1 METVNKQNNKLPWAM
16 MLLFLVGGTII
27 AALMGAFIALICGS
41 SERTVVFIF
50 FAILMLSGA
59 VAITVK
65 SDNEIIAMLLAYPL
79 FITGFVL
86 LFAPKFHASPMIF
99 IVEFLVA
106 ICAFLCSK
114 THTIGRILLFYA
126 LVLIPI
132 IGFSFVDFRH
142 IWDGENYFVII
153 FSFVIALIYMGI
165 YGATIYPDN
174 FKDYPPIVRHLK
186 TLRFS
191 TALISTGL
199 IFSTVQIWIVFSIV
213 LAAISMAV
221 ASVLLQKYV
230 KGPKFYVGW
239 FMALLCCAATAVY
252 PPMAFAFLGILL
264 AYTMFDYVGL
274 AIFAIAFVRAVSVF
288 YYDLDML
295 LIHKSYLLMASGA
308 VFLLMFFIIKR
319 LTKNEQN

>member
-27 AALMGAFIALICGS
+27 AALMGAFIVLICGS

-50 FAILMLSGA
+50 FAILMLIGA

-65 SDNEIIAMLLAYPL
+65 SENEILTMLLAYPL

-126 LVLIPI
+126 LVLVPI
-132 IGFSFVDFRH
+132 ISYSFVDFKH
-142 IWDGENYFVII
+142 IFDDNDFII
-153 FSFVIALIYMGI
+153 ISSFVIALIYMGI
-165 YGATIYPDN
+165 YGATINPDN

-199 IFSTVQIWIVFSIV
+199 VFTTAQSWIVLSIL

-239 FMALLCCAATAVY
+239 VMALICCAASAVY
-252 PPMAFAFLGILL
+252 PPIAFAFLGILL
-264 AYTMFDYVGL
+264 AFTMFDYVGL

-319 LTKNEQN
+319 LTRNEQN

>member
-1 METVNKQNNKLPWAM
+1 METVNKQNNKSPWGM
-16 MLLFLVGGTII
+16 MLLILVGGPFI
-27 AALMGAFIALICGS
+27 AAQMGALIALICGS
-41 SERTVVFIF
+41 SDSTVVFIF

-132 IGFSFVDFRH
+132 IGFSFVDF
-142 IWDGENYFVII
+142 WDGENYFVII

-174 FKDYPPIVRHLK
+174 FKDYPPIARHLK

>member
-1 METVNKQNNKLPWAM
+1 M

-27 AALMGAFIALICGS
+27 AALMGAFIAFICLS
-41 SERTVVFIF
+41 SDSKAGYFIF
-50 FAILMLSGA
+50 SILLLIGA
-59 VAITVK
+59 VSITVK
-65 SDNEIIAMLLAYPL
+65 SSNEIVAMLLAYPL

-86 LFAPKFHASPMIF
+86 MLVPFDATPIVF

-106 ICAFLCSK
+106 ISAFSFSK
-114 THTIGRILLFYA
+114 SHTIGKILLFYA
-126 LVLIPI
+126 LLLIPI

-142 IWDGENYFVII
+142 IWDGENYFEII

-165 YGATIYPDN
+165 YGATINPDN
-174 FKDYPPIVRHLK
+174 FKDYPPIARHLK

-199 IFSTVQIWIVFSIV
+199 IFTTVQTWILFSIV
-213 LAAISMAV
+213 LAAINLTV
-221 ASVLLQKYV
+221 ASVLLKKYV
-230 KGPKFYVGW
+230 KGQKFYIGW
-239 FMALLCCAATAVY
+239 GMVLLSCAATAVY
-252 PPMAFAFLGILL
+252 PPVAFAFLGILL
-264 AYTMFDYVGL
+264 AFTMLDYVGL
-274 AIFAIAFVRAVSVF
+274 AIFAAAFAVAISKF

-319 LTKNEQN
+319 LTKNE

>member
-1 METVNKQNNKLPWAM
+1 METVNKQNKKLPWAM

-27 AALMGAFIALICGS
+27 AALMGAFIVLICGS

-132 IGFSFVDFRH
+132 IGFSFVDF
-142 IWDGENYFVII
+142 WDGENYFVII

-165 YGATIYPDN
+165 YGATIYHDN

-199 IFSTVQIWIVFSIV
+199 IFSTVQTWMWFLII
-213 LAAISMAV
+213 LAAINLAV
-221 ASVLLQKYV
+221 ASVLLKKYV
-230 KGPKFYVGW
+230 KGQKFYIGW
-239 FMALLCCAATAVY
+239 GMVLLSCAATAVY
-252 PPMAFAFLGILL
+252 PPVAFAFLGILL
-264 AYTMFDYVGL
+264 AFTMLDYVGL
-274 AIFAIAFVRAVSVF
+274 AIFAAAFTVAISKF

>member
-1 METVNKQNNKLPWAM
+1 METINTSKKLPWAM

-27 AALMGAFIALICGS
+27 AALMGLFVALICRDATSGY
-41 SERTVVFIF
+41 TT
-50 FAILMLSGA
+50 FAILMLIGA

-65 SDNEIIAMLLAYPL
+65 SENEILTMLLAYPL
-79 FITGFVL
+79 YIDGFVL
-86 LFAPKFHASPMIF
+86 MFAANKFHATPLIF
-99 IVEFLVA
+99 MVELLVA
-106 ICAFLCSK
+106 AGAFLFSK
-114 THTIGRILLFYA
+114 SHTIGKILLLYA
-126 LVLIPI
+126 LALVPI
-132 IGFSFVDFRH
+132 ISYSFVDFKH
-142 IWDGENYFVII
+142 IFDDNDFII
-153 FSFVIALIYMGI
+153 ISSFVIALIYMGI
-165 YGATIYPDN
+165 YGATINPDI
-174 FKDYPPIVRHLK
+174 FKDYTPIARHLK

-199 IFSTVQIWIVFSIV
+199 VFTTAQNWIVLSIL

-239 FMALLCCAATAVY
+239 VMALICCAASAVY
-252 PPMAFAFLGILL
+252 PPIAFAFLGILL
-264 AYTMFDYVGL
+264 AFTMLDYVGL
-274 AIFAIAFVRAVSVF
+274 AIFAIAFMRAVSVF

>member
-1 METVNKQNNKLPWAM
+1 M

-27 AALMGAFIALICGS
+27 AALMGAFIVLICGS

-50 FAILMLSGA
+50 FAILMLIGA

-65 SDNEIIAMLLAYPL
+65 SENEILTMLLAYPL

-126 LVLIPI
+126 LVLVPI
-132 IGFSFVDFRH
+132 ISYSFVDFKH
-142 IWDGENYFVII
+142 IFDDNDFII
-153 FSFVIALIYMGI
+153 ISSFVIALIYMGI
-165 YGATIYPDN
+165 YGATINPDN

-199 IFSTVQIWIVFSIV
+199 VFTTAQSWIVLSIL

-239 FMALLCCAATAVY
+239 VMALICCAASAVY
-252 PPMAFAFLGILL
+252 PPIAFAFLGILL
-264 AYTMFDYVGL
+264 AFTMFDYVGL

-319 LTKNEQN
+319 LTRNEQN

>member
-1 METVNKQNNKLPWAM
+1 METINKQNNKLPWGM

-27 AALMGAFIALICGS
+27 AALMGAFIVLICGS

-126 LVLIPI
+126 LVLVPI
-132 IGFSFVDFRH
+132 ISYSFVDFKH
-142 IWDGENYFVII
+142 IFDDNDFII
-153 FSFVIALIYMGI
+153 ISSFVIALIYMGI
-165 YGATIYPDN
+165 YGATINPDN

-199 IFSTVQIWIVFSIV
+199 VFTTAQSWIVLSIL

-239 FMALLCCAATAVY
+239 VMALICCAASAVY
-252 PPMAFAFLGILL
+252 PPIAFAFLGILL
-264 AYTMFDYVGL
+264 AFTMFDYVGL
-274 AIFAIAFVRAVSVF
+274 AIFAIAIVRAISVF

>member
-1 METVNKQNNKLPWAM
+1 METVNKQNNKLPWGM

-27 AALMGAFIALICGS
+27 AALMGAFIVLICGS

-132 IGFSFVDFRH
+132 IGFSFVDF
-142 IWDGENYFVII
+142 WDGENYFVII

-191 TALISTGL
+191 TALISIGL
-199 IFSTVQIWIVFSIV
+199 VFTTAQNWIVLSIL

-239 FMALLCCAATAVY
+239 VMALLCCAATAVY

-264 AYTMFDYVGL
+264 AFAMLDYVGL

>member
-1 METVNKQNNKLPWAM
+1 METVNKQNKKLPWAM

-27 AALMGAFIALICGS
+27 AALMGAFIVLICGS

-132 IGFSFVDFRH
+132 IGFSFVDF
-142 IWDGENYFVII
+142 WDGENYFVII

-165 YGATIYPDN
+165 YGATIYHDN
-174 FKDYPPIVRHLK
+174 FKDYPPIFRHLK

-199 IFSTVQIWIVFSIV
+199 IFSTVQTWMWFLII
-213 LAAISMAV
+213 LAAINLAV
-221 ASVLLQKYV
+221 ASVLLKKYV
-230 KGPKFYVGW
+230 KGQKFYIGW
-239 FMALLCCAATAVY
+239 GMVLLSCAATAVY
-252 PPMAFAFLGILL
+252 PPVAFAFLGILL
-264 AYTMFDYVGL
+264 AFTMLDYVGL
-274 AIFAIAFVRAVSVF
+274 AIFAAAFTVAISKF

>member
-1 METVNKQNNKLPWAM
+1 M

-27 AALMGAFIALICGS
+27 AALMGAFIVLICGS

-132 IGFSFVDFRH
+132 IGFSFVDF
-142 IWDGENYFVII
+142 WDGENYFVII

-165 YGATIYPDN
+165 YGATIYHDN

-199 IFSTVQIWIVFSIV
+199 IFSTVQTWMWFLII
-213 LAAISMAV
+213 LAAINLAV
-221 ASVLLQKYV
+221 ASVLLKKYV
-230 KGPKFYVGW
+230 KGQKFYIGW
-239 FMALLCCAATAVY
+239 GMVLLSCAATAVY
-252 PPMAFAFLGILL
+252 PPVAFAFLGILL
-264 AYTMFDYVGL
+264 AFTMLDYVGL
-274 AIFAIAFVRAVSVF
+274 AIFAAAFTVAISKF

>member
-1 METVNKQNNKLPWAM
+1 METVNKQNNKLPWGM

-27 AALMGAFIALICGS
+27 ASLMGAFIALICGS

-114 THTIGRILLFYA
+114 THTIGKILLFYA

-132 IGFSFVDFRH
+132 IGFSFVDF
-142 IWDGENYFVII
+142 WDEENYFVII
-153 FSFVIALIYMGI
+153 FSF
-165 YGATIYPDN
+165 
-174 FKDYPPIVRHLK
+174 
-186 TLRFS
+186 FS
-191 TALISTGL
+191 
-199 IFSTVQIWIVFSIV
+199 
-213 LAAISMAV
+213 
-221 ASVLLQKYV
+221 
-230 KGPKFYVGW
+230 
-239 FMALLCCAATAVY
+239 
-252 PPMAFAFLGILL
+252 
-264 AYTMFDYVGL
+264 
-274 AIFAIAFVRAVSVF
+274 
-288 YYDLDML
+288 
-295 LIHKSYLLMASGA
+295 
-308 VFLLMFFIIKR
+308 
-319 LTKNEQN
+319 

>member
-1 METVNKQNNKLPWAM
+1 METVNKQNNKSPWGM
-16 MLLFLVGGTII
+16 MLLILVGGPFI
-27 AALMGAFIALICGS
+27 AAQMGALIALICGS
-41 SERTVVFIF
+41 SDSTVVFIF

-132 IGFSFVDFRH
+132 IGFSFVDF
-142 IWDGENYFVII
+142 WDGENYFVII

>member
-1 METVNKQNNKLPWAM
+1 M

-27 AALMGAFIALICGS
+27 ASLMGSLVVLICGS

-132 IGFSFVDFRH
+132 IGFSFVDF
-142 IWDGENYFVII
+142 WDGGNYFVII

-165 YGATIYPDN
+165 YGTTIYPDN

-199 IFSTVQIWIVFSIV
+199 VFTTAQNWIVLSIL

-239 FMALLCCAATAVY
+239 VMALLCCAATAVY

-295 LIHKSYLLMASGA
+295 LINKSYLLMASGA